1 LIALGWSGAASAAVT
16 TTAIREAV
24 EFITKKFSREAAQ
37 EGTELLTKK
46 LEQAAAKY
54 GDDAVNAARK
64 VGPQALKAIDDAGQF
79 GATAA
84 KAMARHGDEAVA
96 AVVRSPKALEMAAK
110 YGDDAVDVMVKH
122 KGVAVELIQESGE
135 SAVKA
140 LKNLGDDGATML
152 ANMAGQ
158 STTRALVQNPKVLDV
173 VARYGDRAMNFI
185 WRNKGALAVGAGLA
199 AFLAD
204 PEPFING
211 TRDLAAVVGENVVKP
226 VVDRAAAGIDW
237 MVVAI
242 GVMVIGGLLLV
253 MRSYLRHRVELR
265 RAAAGAR

>member
-1 LIALGWSGAASAAVT
+1 VT

-24 EFITKKFSREAAQ
+24 EFVTKKFSREAAQ
-37 EGTELLTKK
+37 EGTEVLAKK

-54 GDDAVNAARK
+54 GDEALDAARK
-64 VGPQALKAIDDAGQF
+64 VGPQALKAIDDAGQY

-84 KAMARHGDEAVA
+84 RAMARHGDEAVA
-96 AVVRSPKALEMAAK
+96 AVARNPKALETAAK

-122 KGVAVELIQESGE
+122 KEIAEGLIRESGE
-135 SAVKA
+135 SAIKA
-140 LKNLGDDGATML
+140 LKNLGDDGAVQL
-152 ANMAGQ
+152 ANLAREPA
-158 STTRALVQNPKVLDV
+158 TRALAQNSKLLDV

-185 WRNKGALAVGAGLA
+185 WRNKGGLAVAAGLA

-204 PEPFING
+204 PEPFIDG
-211 TRDLAAVVGENVVKP
+211 TRELAAVVGENVVRP

-242 GVMVIGGLLLV
+242 GVLVIVGLLLV
-253 MRSYLRHRVELR
+253 MRSYLRHRVEMR
-265 RAAAGAR
+265 RTAAGAR